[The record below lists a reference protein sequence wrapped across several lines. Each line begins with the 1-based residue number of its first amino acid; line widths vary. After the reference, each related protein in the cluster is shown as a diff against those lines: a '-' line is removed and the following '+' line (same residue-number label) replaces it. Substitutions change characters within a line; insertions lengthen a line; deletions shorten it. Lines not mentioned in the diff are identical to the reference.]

1 MRIFTICVL
10 LISSTLLAAGCN
22 VQPLTAFAALIYIRP
37 QAVAQAPSN
46 EIANPDQSITLD
58 GSSSGILLGNGTFL
72 PATTINMT
80 FTWEIIAAL
89 DTATG
94 EDIIPIPADASLSN
108 ANTSQTSFKAT
119 TLADYNIQLTV
130 TNGVYSDT
138 AITGVRVISP

>member
-1 MRIFTICVL
+1 MRNFIICVL
-10 LISSTLLAAGCN
+10 LVPSALLAAGCN
-22 VQPLTAFAALIYIRP
+22 VQPLTSFAALIYIRP

-46 EIANPDQSITLD
+46 EIANPDQFITLD

-80 FTWEIIAAL
+80 FTWEIIGAL

-94 EDIIPIPADASLSN
+94 EDIIPIPADALLSN